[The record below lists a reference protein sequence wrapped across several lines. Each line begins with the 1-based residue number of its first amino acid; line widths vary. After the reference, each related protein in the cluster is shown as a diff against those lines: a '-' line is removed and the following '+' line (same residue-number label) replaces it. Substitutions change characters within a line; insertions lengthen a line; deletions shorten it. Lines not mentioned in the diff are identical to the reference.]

1 MAVTTPDELLSL
13 IEYDVSQ
20 LVTMLVE
27 TRFESDIDNGGHL
40 GGMSVRGYL
49 TQQMVLRRM
58 KSLVYADILSLVIGR
73 VDEML
78 REFGV
83 ADDHGSQMTGIE
95 YYDQFI

>member
-1 MAVTTPDELLSL
+1 MDMAVTTPDELLSL

-27 TRFESDIDNGGHL
+27 TRFGSGIDNGGHL
-40 GGMSVRGYL
+40 GGMSVRGCS
-49 TQQMVLRRM
+49 TQRVLRWI
-58 KSLVYADILSLVIGR
+58 KSLVYAGVLPLVRGR
-73 VDEML
+73 VDEVL

-95 YYDQFI
+95 YSG